1 MSRHRSTTNAYAT
14 SLTRTGKLDMTNRKP
29 YRTAAQQADARA
41 TAVKVNGTYVSSA
54 PVSYHRSPKKQ
65 VAA

>member
-1 MSRHRSTTNAYAT
+1 MSRHRSTNNAYAT
-14 SLTRTGKLDMTNRKP
+14 SLTRTGKLNMTNRKP

-54 PVSYHRSPKKQ
+54 PVSYHRAPMKK